1 MGGARGL
8 NKRYVKEINKSSM
21 SQLGF
26 RRIALVALAGAGS
39 LAAVVVLGSDLLLG
53 SSTAAIISD
62 SPKEVMDEAWQIVF
76 RDYLDTTGKYTD
88 DRWKILRRDV
98 LNKSYGNKKDAYEA
112 IRGMLATL
120 DDPYTRFLDPRE
132 FKEMQID
139 TSGELSGVGIQLSL
153 DKDTKELIVVSPIDG
168 SPASRADVKPKDVIT
183 QINGKSTKG
192 MSTED
197 AVKLIRGPVGTKV
210 SIQLRRNKTQLVS
223 VDLIRDRI
231 EIHAVDSRLN
241 TTPDGSK
248 VGYIRLKQ
256 FNANATK
263 DMRAAIRELE
273 TKGAQGYVLD
283 LRSNPGGLLMA
294 SVEIARQWLDDGVI
308 VSTKTRDGVQ
318 DIKRASGKALTKAP
332 VVVIVNEGSASA
344 SEILSGALQDNNR
357 AILVGQKTFGKGL
370 VQSVRGLS
378 DGSGMTVTIAK
389 YLTPSGRDIHKFGIQ
404 PNITAKLTEDD
415 AKNLK
420 FDQLGTKNDPQ
431 YKVAETALSKQLNA
445 SNSEIIKAKAFN
457 PNTTNLP
464 AALESQNKVD

>member
-445 SNSEIIKAKAFN
+445 ASSEIIKAKAFN

-464 AALESQNKVD
+464 AALEIQNKED

>member
-197 AVKLIRGPVGTKV
+197 AVKLIRGPVGTNV

-332 VVVIVNEGSASA
+332 VVVLVNEGSASA

-464 AALESQNKVD
+464 AALETQNKED